1 MKRIIFVIL
10 FTSACSFSKLQ
21 ACDICGCGVNNYYI
35 GILPQFNHTFFGTR
49 YYFSSYNTRLTADPT
64 QFSKDFYQ
72 SIELW
77 GGWNIGKKFQVLAFV
92 PYNFNHQYSDEGV
105 INTKGL
111 GDITLLG
118 SYKLFDI
125 RSVTTGSKV
134 ISQQLWI
141 GGGIKF
147 PTGKFNLESTAQDV
161 ASIANGQLG
170 SGSID
175 FLLHAM
181 YNIRINR
188 LGFNSAASY
197 KINSANR
204 DQYKFGDKLLLSS
217 IAFYSLPS
225 SKITINPNV
234 GLLYEHTGTSE
245 LQAGKIALTGGSILN
260 GSAGIEMS
268 FKKMAIGFNVQL
280 PVTQNFAQGQTKE
293 NIKGMVHV
301 SFAI

>member
-1 MKRIIFVIL
+1 MKRIFFVIL
-10 FTSACSFSKLQ
+10 FMSACSFSEIQ

-49 YYFSSYNTRLTADPT
+49 YYFSSFNTRLAADPT

-72 SIELW
+72 TIELW

-92 PYNFNHQYSDEGV
+92 PYNFNHQHSDEG
-105 INTKGL
+105 ITNTKGL

-118 SYKLFDI
+118 NYKVYDI
-125 RSVTTGSKV
+125 RSVTAGNKV

-141 GGGIKF
+141 GGGVKF
-147 PTGKFNLESTAQDV
+147 PTGKFNLEPSAQDV

-170 SGSID
+170 SGSMD
-175 FLLHAM
+175 VLLHAM

-197 KINSANR
+197 KINSANK
-204 DQYKFGDKLLLSS
+204 DQYRFGDKLSVSS
-217 IAFYSLPS
+217 FAFYSISS
-225 SKITINPNV
+225 SKTTPNF
-234 GLLYEHTGTSE
+234 GLLYEHTMASE
-245 LQAGKIALTGGSILN
+245 LQASKIALTGGSILN

-268 FKKMAIGFNVQL
+268 FRKMAIGLNVQL
-280 PVTQNFAQGQTKE
+280 PITQNFAQNQTKE

-301 SFAI
+301 SLAI